1 MSEKVKSSKNSTKG
15 KAKGSSNDS
24 EKEKKKKKKKA
35 ERSVS
40 ADSLASKSQVA
51 RGDSIDA
58 VSTAAEESNKVA
70 LSTNPE
76 LALFEAG
83 QIFSKFDVDGDGKL
97 NKTEFTE
104 MMKKNPELF
113 RRGGSVDEQKSSSEN
128 LPGEVISNRLLTHYD
143 ETAGVAIS
151 RGEVDKHKSLGN
163 TVIPLVQS

>member
-1 MSEKVKSSKNSTKG
+1 MSEKAKASKNSAKG

-24 EKEKKKKKKKA
+24 EKEKKKKKKK
-35 ERSVS
+35 EKSSTS
-40 ADSLASKSQVA
+40 ADSLASKS
-51 RGDSIDA
+51 RGNSIEA
-58 VSTAAEESNKVA
+58 VSTAVESNKVA

-151 RGEVDKHKSLGN
+151 RGEVD
-163 TVIPLVQS
+163 